1 MSTSHRA
8 DSTDAARLSMAL
20 LYKQLM
26 KATPRSRGFKIVYTP
41 DHKDERWPTALFY
54 RFRIV
59 SRRPLVLITDPK
71 P

>member
-26 KATPRSRGFKIVYTP
+26 KATPRSRGFKIVRWCRW
-41 DHKDERWPTALFY
+41 DHGLLVPGAADAL
-54 RFRIV
+54 
-59 SRRPLVLITDPK
+59 
-71 P
+71 